1 MDMRD
6 MIYSSSSDHYNQKK
20 ETSNYAYK
28 REGRFGSNL
37 SKPYLFVSD

>member
-1 MDMRD
+1 MRD

-28 REGRFGSNL
+28 REGRLTLISVRL
-37 SKPYLFVSD
+37 CTFVPD